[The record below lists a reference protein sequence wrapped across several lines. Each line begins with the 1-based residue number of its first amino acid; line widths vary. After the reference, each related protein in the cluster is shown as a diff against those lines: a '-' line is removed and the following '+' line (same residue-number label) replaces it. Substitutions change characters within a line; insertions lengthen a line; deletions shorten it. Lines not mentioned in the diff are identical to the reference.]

1 MAMLSA
7 HLNGVSRRC
16 VRWALAA
23 GVAAIGMTVA
33 AVAAER
39 FPFEHELLLDAKPMK
54 GSKRIPIL
62 AIGRQG
68 ETTIDLWC
76 NSVEGQVV
84 VVDGVISIMTGAKT
98 NRQCDA
104 ARLRGDDEI
113 LAALLDTTTWRRE
126 GNTIIFSGGRTL
138 RFRIPTN

>member
-1 MAMLSA
+1 MPVRLDRMT
-7 HLNGVSRRC
+7 RRC
-16 VRWALAA
+16 IGWTLALGIAAA
-23 GVAAIGMTVA
+23 GLAGTGVRAQ
-33 AVAAER
+33 ER
-39 FPFEHELLLDAKPMK
+39 FPFDRELLLDAKPMK

-76 NSVEGQVV
+76 NSVEGQIV
-84 VVDGVISIMTGAKT
+84 VVDGIISIMTGAKT
-98 NRQCDA
+98 DRPCDA

-113 LAALLDTTTWRRE
+113 LKALLDAKTWRRE
-126 GNTIIFSGGRTL
+126 GNVVIFSGDARTL

>member
-1 MAMLSA
+1 M
-7 HLNGVSRRC
+7 
-16 VRWALAA
+16 AA
-23 GVAAIGMTVA
+23 G
-33 AVAAER
+33 AAER

>member
-1 MAMLSA
+1 MSVRLDRMT
-7 HLNGVSRRC
+7 RRC
-16 VRWALAA
+16 IGWTLALGIAAASLAGTGVRAQ
-23 GVAAIGMTVA
+23 
-33 AVAAER
+33 ER
-39 FPFEHELLLDAKPMK
+39 FPFDRELLLDAKPMK

-76 NSVEGQVV
+76 NSVEGQIV

-98 NRQCDA
+98 DRPCDA

-113 LAALLDTTTWRRE
+113 LKALLDTKTWRRE
-126 GNTIIFSGGRTL
+126 GNTVIFSGAARTL
-138 RFRIPTN
+138 RFLIPTN

>member
-1 MAMLSA
+1 ML
-7 HLNGVSRRC
+7 
-16 VRWALAA
+16 ALALA
-23 GVAAIGMTVA
+23 LTATASLA
-33 AVAAER
+33 DER
-39 FPFEHELLLDAKPMK
+39 FPFERELLLDAKPMK

-68 ETTIDLWC
+68 ETSIDLWC

-84 VVDGVISIMTGAKT
+84 VVDGIISIMTGAKT
-98 NRQCDA
+98 DRPCDA

-113 LAALLDTTTWRRE
+113 LKALLDTTTWRRE
-126 GNTIIFSGGRTL
+126 GNTIIFSGARTL